1 MLKVE
6 NINYQHKSF
15 KILDTISFDAKAG
28 KGVRVGTKIENG
40 KKVRVS
46 KKTGEII

>member
-1 MLKVE
+1 MLAVE

-28 KGVRVGTKIENG
+28 KMIAIVGPNG
-40 KKVRVS
+40 AGKS
-46 KKTGEII
+46 LSLIHI